1 MLKNFRQR
9 ITAWLAAAGL
19 AAFALPLGLL
29 PANAADPLRIG
40 FGMALTGPLAPNGKS
55 AAASPKIWA
64 RHRQSRPDH
73 WWLRHKLELSLPERA
88 RLGAHSFWLPG
99 SAIGLGTRSLADTK
113 VLIDDGMCFGC
124 GKDNPIGLKLDFE
137 FDGEIYSTTYT
148 PDKTH
153 QGWANRTHGGMLA
166 LVLDELLS
174 RVVLVQ
180 HGLDWVTVEL
190 TTRLI
195 KPAPVGRQ
203 LDVRTKI
210 ESLNRD
216 T

>member
-1 MLKNFRQR
+1 M
-9 ITAWLAAAGL
+9 
-19 AAFALPLGLL
+19 
-29 PANAADPLRIG
+29 
-40 FGMALTGPLAPNGKS
+40 
-55 AAASPKIWA
+55 
-64 RHRQSRPDH
+64 
-73 WWLRHKLELSLPERA
+73 
-88 RLGAHSFWLPG
+88 
-99 SAIGLGTRSLADTK
+99 ADTK

-137 FDGEIYSTTYT
+137 FDGETYSTTYT

-210 ESLNRD
+210 ESVRARLITATGEVVDHETGLIVATGSAKLMRAK
-216 T
+216 

>member
-1 MLKNFRQR
+1 
-9 ITAWLAAAGL
+9 LAEA
-19 AAFALPLGLL
+19 
-29 PANAADPLRIG
+29 
-40 FGMALTGPLAPNGKS
+40 
-55 AAASPKIWA
+55 
-64 RHRQSRPDH
+64 
-73 WWLRHKLELSLPERA
+73 
-88 RLGAHSFWLPG
+88 
-99 SAIGLGTRSLADTK
+99 K

-124 GKDNPIGLKLDFE
+124 GKDNPIGLKLEFE
-137 FDGEIYSTTYT
+137 FDGETYSTTYT

-195 KPAPVGRQ
+195 KPAPVGRP

-210 ESLNRD
+210 ESVRGRLITATGEVVDHETGLTVATGSAKLMRAK
-216 T
+216 